1 MNRKEV
7 VWLIKRNNHGKKAA
21 ITLISDFLVTTK
33 EEAGKIYEEEFGNQP
48 NLTNAN
54 KCDILRMEE

>member
-7 VWLIKRNNHGKKAA
+7 IWAIKRNNHNKKTA

-33 EEAGKIYEEEFGNQP
+33 EEAKQIYEEEFGN
-48 NLTNAN
+48 
-54 KCDILRMEE
+54 E

>member
-7 VWLIKRNNHGKKAA
+7 IWVIKRNNHSKKTA

-33 EEAGKIYEEEFGNQP
+33 EEAKQIYEEEFEN
-48 NLTNAN
+48 
-54 KCDILRMEE
+54 E